1 MNIRQIKKMLRQRPE
16 PKRRE
21 ETKALCYALMES
33 GPVPAG
39 RAMPGFFSFLSQV
52 FRHIGPRLWAMQALA
67 LLISCAAVSR
77 ESFSPD
83 LIAAF
88 TPLFVLASLP
98 SLLQGAECGMREIE
112 AATAVSSA
120 QLMLAKLVLALAA
133 DLVGLTV
140 VILLELSRPD
150 RGANFIQLMLYSLA
164 PLLFCLSMTLW
175 RVRTCQ
181 SGLMQMGVVTCAGL
195 SALAGCLRLFAP
207 QLFSLG
213 SLGFWFIAFAVSV
226 GFFAREIKL
235 LLAIGKEGKIYGI
248 IP

>member
-1 MNIRQIKKMLRQRPE
+1 MSNRKIKKLLRQGPE

-21 ETKALCYALMES
+21 ETKALCFALMES
-33 GPVPAG
+33 GSVPAG
-39 RAMPGFFSFLSQV
+39 RAMPGFFSFLSQM
-52 FRHIGPRLWAMQALA
+52 FRHVGPRLWAMQALA

-77 ESFSPD
+77 EALAPGMIS
-83 LIAAF
+83 AF
-88 TPLFVLASLP
+88 TPLFILASLP

-112 AATAVSSA
+112 AATTVSSA

-140 VILLELSRPD
+140 VILVELSGPD
-150 RGANFIQLMLYSLA
+150 RGVNFIQLILYSLA

-175 RVRTCQ
+175 RVRTCR
-181 SGLMQMGVVTCAGL
+181 SGLMQTGIVTCVGL
-195 SALAGCLRLFAP
+195 SALAGCTQLFAP
-207 QLFSLG
+207 QLFSLAFI
-213 SLGFWFIAFAVSV
+213 GFWLIAFFVSS

-235 LLAIGKEGKIYGI
+235 LLTIGKEGKIYGI